1 MNPKA
6 KLDNWLCS
14 SFFVLVRRA
23 AACDMLNPVMKRRH
37 FLAALP
43 ALPPALTASASAAPP
58 AGELAGDFKLWYRKP
73 AEKWVDGLPIGNGR
87 LGAMVLGGVP
97 EERIFLNEDTLWSGF
112 PGVGGNDPNGP
123 KYLADVRR
131 LILQDKNYVA
141 GETAAKKLQGP
152 FTVSYEPLGELRLK
166 FDDAGPVTDYRLEL
180 DLENA
185 LCKTIYHIDKTIVTR
200 EVLASYRDQVIALRL
215 TARTAPGDADLGAK
229 LNFTVGLSSLLQST
243 AAAEG
248 NTRLRLTA
256 KAPARMDPD
265 YLNSK
270 NPVVYD
276 DAAGHGMRCEAL
288 VDVRAEDGTVHADG
302 AVLRVENATAVTLLV
317 AAATGFRGF
326 DKLPD
331 LSAAEIHARCVQTLD
346 AAAKLSWPEIHKR
359 HVHDYLPIFR
369 RVSLRLGAGTDA
381 SAHSTDERQLA
392 NAAQSDP
399 AFAAMYFHFGR
410 YLLISSSR
418 PGTQAANLQ
427 GIWGD
432 LLRPPWSSN
441 YTTNINVEMNYWLA
455 ETCNL
460 ADCHEPLFQLTEEL
474 SRNGAATAR
483 VLYNLPGWVA
493 HHNTD
498 LWRLSNPVGG
508 KVGDPRWANWPMC
521 APWLCEHLWEH
532 YAFSG
537 DLEFLRRR
545 AWPVMKSAAEFLL
558 GWLVEDGSGHLTTC
572 PSISPENGFYTPDD
586 KVATVDAGCTMDL
599 ALIRELFGNCIAAT
613 KLLGIE
619 VEFAQRLEAA
629 LKRLPPFQKGSQGQ
643 LLEYS
648 QEFREPEPGHRH
660 MSHLYTVF
668 PSPLFT
674 WNKTPQWMEA
684 ARKSLEIRLVNGGGY
699 TGWSAAWVVCLRARL
714 RDGDKAG
721 MAVARLLK
729 QSTRLNLLD
738 THPMGQGSFVF
749 QIDGNFGGPAGIA
762 EMLLQSHDGEITLL
776 PALPSTWS
784 EGSFSGL
791 RARGG
796 LTVSLDWSNGR
807 ATAAQLQAARTAD
820 FTFRP
825 PKGQQIA
832 ALRQGTESLALQ
844 RNKNGAVTAR
854 LQAGTVT
861 RIEFA

>member
-1 MNPKA
+1 
-6 KLDNWLCS
+6 
-14 SFFVLVRRA
+14 
-23 AACDMLNPVMKRRH
+23 MLNPVMKRRD
-37 FLAALP
+37 FLATLP

-58 AGELAGDFKLWYRKP
+58 VGEPAGDLRLWYRKP

-97 EERIFLNEDTLWSGF
+97 EERIFLNEDTLWSGS
-112 PGVGGNDPNGP
+112 PAAGGNDPNGP
-123 KYLADVRR
+123 KYLAEVRR
-131 LILQDKNYVA
+131 LIMQDKNYVA

-152 FTVSYEPLGELRLK
+152 FTVSYEALGELRLK
-166 FDDAGPVTDYRLEL
+166 FDGAAPVTDYRLEL
-180 DLENA
+180 DLDSA
-185 LCKTIYHIDKTIVTR
+185 VCKTSYSIDKTVVTR
-200 EVLASYRDQVIALRL
+200 EALASAPDQVIAIRL
-215 TARTAPGDADLGAK
+215 TAATPQGGADSGAR
-229 LNFTVGLSSLLQST
+229 LNFTVGLTSLLKFT
-243 AAAEG
+243 AVAAG
-248 NTRLRLTA
+248 DTRLRMSA
-256 KAPARMDPD
+256 KAPARMEPD
-265 YLNSK
+265 YVNSK
-270 NPVVYD
+270 NPVIYE
-276 DAAGHGMRCEAL
+276 DAEGHGMRCEAL
-288 VDVRAEDGTVHADG
+288 VDVKAEDGTVHADG

-331 LSAAEIHARCVQTLD
+331 LGADTIHARCVQTLD
-346 AAAKLSWPEIHKR
+346 AAGRKSWLQIR
-359 HVHDYLPIFR
+359 QDHVADYRRFFR
-369 RVSLRLGAGTDA
+369 RVSLRLGAGTDT
-381 SAHSTDERQLA
+381 SERSTDERQLA
-392 NAAQSDP
+392 NARQPDP
-399 AFAAMYFHFGR
+399 AFAALYFHFGR

-474 SRNGAATAR
+474 SRNGATTAR

-545 AWPVMKSAAEFLL
+545 AWPLMRGAAEFLL
-558 GWLVEDGSGHLTTC
+558 GWLIPDAAGHLTTC
-572 PSISPENGFYTPDD
+572 PSISPENGFYTPND

-619 VEFAQRLEAA
+619 AEFAQRLEAA
-629 LKRLPPFQKGSQGQ
+629 LKRLPPFQKGTQGQ

-648 QEFREPEPGHRH
+648 QDFREPEPGHRH
-660 MSHLYTVF
+660 MSHLYTLY

-674 WNKTPQWMEA
+674 WNKTPEWMEA

-699 TGWSAAWVVCLRARL
+699 TGWSAAWVVNLSARL

-762 EMLLQSHDGEITLL
+762 EMLLQSHDGDITLL
-776 PALPSTWS
+776 PALPSAWS
-784 EGSFSGL
+784 AGSFSGL

-796 LTVSLDWSNGR
+796 LTVSLDWTNGR
-807 ATAAQLQAARTAD
+807 AVAAQLQAARTAD
-820 FTFRP
+820 FTLRP

-832 ALRQGTESLALQ
+832 ALRLGTESLALQ

-861 RIEFA
+861 RVEFA